1 MFHKT
6 EMVSIFY
13 ILECMLFM
21 GPLSLCFVVV
31 PSAKRHTMRSLGLTM
46 KAPFSPSTIPNWKG
60 FCSAAVAASVLFCGG
75 NNAVAD
81 DSREVNLI

>member
-1 MFHKT
+1 
-6 EMVSIFY
+6 
-13 ILECMLFM
+13 
-21 GPLSLCFVVV
+21 
-31 PSAKRHTMRSLGLTM
+31 M